1 MEEVSG
7 YNTESLTVDH
17 RVADEGSPLIVEEVS
32 GYNTESLTVDHRVA
46 DRGALSLWRRCQ
58 VIIQKV

>member
-1 MEEVSG
+1 
-7 YNTESLTVDH
+7 
-17 RVADEGSPLIVEEVS
+17 VS

-58 VIIQKV
+58 VIILKV